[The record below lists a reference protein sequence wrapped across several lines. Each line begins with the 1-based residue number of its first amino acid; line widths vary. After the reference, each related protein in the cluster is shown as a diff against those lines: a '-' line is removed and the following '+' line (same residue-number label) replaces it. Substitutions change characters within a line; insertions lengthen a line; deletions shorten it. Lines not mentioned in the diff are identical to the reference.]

1 MTPPA
6 GRREGRRRHAACV
19 YGYTTAQWGNVRDKL
34 PMIPVVLSWGAKG
47 FRTKMLLDTG
57 ATTTFLI
64 PDIAEY
70 LGLEVTGEPTEAHG
84 AGRAFRV
91 RDAEV
96 EVQLEVGHAFGP
108 SPEKHRIPVKVP
120 TEADAIP
127 FPVLGRKPFFGW
139 YEITIRELREEI
151 VLRRVYHD

>member
-1 MTPPA
+1 
-6 GRREGRRRHAACV
+6 V
-19 YGYTTAQWGNVRDKL
+19 YGYTAAEWGNVRDKL
-34 PMIPVVLSWGAKG
+34 PIIPVVLSWGKQG

-57 ATTTFLI
+57 ATSTFLI

-70 LGLEVTGEPTEAHG
+70 LGLELSGEPSEAHG
-84 AGRAFRV
+84 AGRAFAV

-96 EVQLEVGHAFGP
+96 EIQLEVAHSFGQP
-108 SPEKHRIPVKVP
+108 PERHRIPVKVP

-139 YEITIRELREEI
+139 YEITIRERREEI
-151 VLRRVYHD
+151 VLRRIYPD